1 MFHVICGYIN
11 NYAVKKKIMDLD
23 TQPSRTV
30 FALGEQCGRNWP
42 KEKGMRET
50 SFILN
55 ILFLNNKN
63 YLK

>member
-1 MFHVICGYIN
+1 
-11 NYAVKKKIMDLD
+11 MDLD
-23 TQPSRTV
+23 TQPSMTV